1 MTDAPFARLLLFAL
15 LLITAVALAR
25 APRAATP
32 TFAASLHTP
41 HLSLSVA
48 L

>member
-1 MTDAPFARLLLFAL
+1 MTDAPLARLLLFAL
-15 LLITAVALAR
+15 LLIAAIALVR

-32 TFAASLHTP
+32 TFAVSLHTP
-41 HLSLSVA
+41 QLSISVS

>member
-15 LLITAVALAR
+15 LLIAAISLVR
-25 APRAATP
+25 APRTATP
-32 TFAASLHTP
+32 TFAASLQTP
-41 HLSLSVA
+41 HLSVSVS